1 MYALCEFRPVNTQ
14 GFVWKIYWAIYKIS
28 FIYAFNRFELYILFN
43 LIYYLDF
50 VLLYIFVLFMP
61 TFFQKQLT
69 QVMTYRHSNLT
80 TSSLLFLPQ
89 AYTHHNQQ
97 TFQPD
102 DFILIVLTSGLHRS

>member
-1 MYALCEFRPVNTQ
+1 MHLIDLN
-14 GFVWKIYWAIYKIS
+14 
-28 FIYAFNRFELYILFN
+28 YILFN

-50 VLLYIFVLFMP
+50 VLLYIFCFVHANILSE
-61 TFFQKQLT
+61 TQLT